1 MNNVSHFSVTPKSH
15 RRPAHT
21 EVDVYCLPE
30 LQSSLDYLHLLDLES
45 PKEQESPPVM
55 DPRVPSVAAV
65 LLAFPS

>member
-1 MNNVSHFSVTPKSH
+1 M
-15 RRPAHT
+15 HT
-21 EVDVYCLPE
+21 EVDLYCMPE

-55 DPRVPSVAAV
+55 DLRVPSAAAV